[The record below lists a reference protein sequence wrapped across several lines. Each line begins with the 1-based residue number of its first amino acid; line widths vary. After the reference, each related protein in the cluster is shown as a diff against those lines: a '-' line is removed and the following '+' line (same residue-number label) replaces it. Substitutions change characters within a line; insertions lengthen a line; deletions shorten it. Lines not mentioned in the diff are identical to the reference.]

1 MPFYHVTRADR
12 LPSILRH
19 GLGGFDGGRNWECED
34 GVYLASDPAIGLAV
48 MLQHYCEFGA
58 ADSVPS
64 EEVASWRC
72 IVVDDSR
79 IRVELLRPDPE
90 FPEPSGRSM
99 IYDGVVDVRG
109 MPVLDVHGVLAPGA
123 APAGAPAS

>member
-1 MPFYHVTRADR
+1 MPFFHVTRADR

-19 GLGGFDGGRNWECED
+19 GLGGAAGGKNWECED
-34 GVYLASDPAIGLAV
+34 GVYLASDPAVGLAV
-48 MLQHYCEFGA
+48 MLQHYCEHGA
-58 ADSVPS
+58 ADSAPA

-90 FPEPSGRSM
+90 VPGGRSM
-99 IYDGVVDVRG
+99 IYAGVVDVRG
-109 MPVLDVHGVLAPGA
+109 MPVLDVAGVLGPDPAA
-123 APAGAPAS
+123 APL